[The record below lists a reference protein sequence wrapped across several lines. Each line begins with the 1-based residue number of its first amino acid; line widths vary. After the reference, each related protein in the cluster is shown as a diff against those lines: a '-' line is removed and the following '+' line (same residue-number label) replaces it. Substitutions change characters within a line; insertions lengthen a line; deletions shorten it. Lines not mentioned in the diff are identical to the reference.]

1 MLRVECTCLCK
12 YSNVAKYIGTRRLSD
27 REKWTTHD
35 AWDST
40 RIQQVSELRLLD
52 TIARQWRNDNSM
64 VNRDLEDLFKNR
76 DERLEQDTDN

>member
-12 YSNVAKYIGTRRLSD
+12 YSNAAKYIGTRRLSD

-52 TIARQWRNDNSM
+52 TITWLDNGAM
-64 VNRDLEDLFKNR
+64 ITVNRDLEDLFKNR